1 MWYEDIAAITRN
13 AIHDEIKM
21 RTLRIKVLDHLLKA
35 VRDAAIFNPE
45 AQVAPA
51 CVLWPDRDH
60 QWEAVIPVL
69 QAELPEL
76 MILGDYA
83 PDKRIGPAIWLR
95 CVIAGHDEDV
105 SLPKN
110 RTPIIYL
117 PGVSRQDLRAVESCP
132 DHLKPL
138 AELQY
143 RGVIWS
149 QINAKDWTILA
160 YLKSDQGG
168 LGLDVAQDNDAKNAM
183 QLALYQLLDEDV
195 SLLKGKR
202 LDKDYF
208 NTLLTGGDPIRDLLQ
223 WLNQGDAFQASRSEN
238 EWKSFVEICKSQ
250 LAFNPQNEG
259 VLAGST
265 KLANHEGPWHAVW
278 ERYCEAPKRYPNLP
292 ALIRKC
298 RPPNDTIFWHLGDDS
313 FDSWPQWNDDQEKNL
328 RRDLIPLAKL
338 PAHKA
343 RAKIKELEKQH
354 GHRRSLVWA
363 ELGDAPLACALEH
376 LAIIAEITQSSLAAG
391 SVDDLAA
398 GYCSHGWRVDDGV
411 IRALAQIQS
420 SADFDAVTSA
430 IRSVYLPWM
439 EESARYLQQLA
450 DGASYPGGTY
460 LTVKTASFSPG
471 DCVLFI
477 DGLRFDAGKRLA
489 DSLEACGFDIS
500 EEPVWTALPS
510 VTATGKPAVTPV
522 RDRIRGEDSSPDFE
536 PSVADTGQ
544 SLKGGYHLKKLLT
557 DAGWSILKRSADG
570 DGQGMAWCEV
580 GDIDHEGHDRG
591 WKLAK
596 HIDALIVEITDRIT
610 ELLAAGWKRVRVVTD
625 HGWLLLPGGLPK
637 IELPGALTANKWG
650 RCASLKPG
658 ATSEERLYPWY
669 WNPNQYFAL
678 ADGVSCFKK
687 GEEYTHGGLSLQE
700 CLTLHLTVTRGE
712 SAQEAKSVTFTD
724 VVWRG
729 LRCTVA
735 VDGNFS
741 GLSLD
746 VRSQAGNS
754 LSSLVVGSKLLKDN
768 GTASV
773 VVEDEDMEG
782 REATVVLVDD
792 NGSLVAQIATV
803 IGGGN
808 T

>member
-1 MWYEDIAAITRN
+1 
-13 AIHDEIKM
+13 M
-21 RTLRIKVLDHLLKA
+21 RVLDHLLKA
-35 VRDAAIFNPE
+35 VRDAAVFNPE
-45 AQVAPA
+45 VQVAPA
-51 CVLWPDRDH
+51 CILWPDRDH

-83 PDKRIGPAIWLR
+83 PEKRIGPAIWLR
-95 CVIAGHDEDV
+95 CVIAGRAEDV
-105 SLPKN
+105 SLPKD
-110 RTPIIYL
+110 RTPIFYL

-183 QLALYQLLDEDV
+183 QLALYRLLDEDV

-208 NTLLTGGDPIRDLLQ
+208 NTLLTGGDPVRDLLQ
-223 WLNQGDAFQASRSEN
+223 WLDQGDAFQASRGEN
-238 EWKSFVEICKSQ
+238 EWKAFVEVCKSQ
-250 LAFNPQNEG
+250 LAFNPQAEG

-278 ERYCEAPKRYPNLP
+278 ERYCEAPKRYPNIP
-292 ALIRKC
+292 AQIRKC
-298 RPPNDTIFWHLGDDS
+298 RPPSDTIFWHMGDGS
-313 FDSWPQWNDDQEKNL
+313 FDGWPQWNDDQEKKL
-328 RRDLIPLAKL
+328 HRDLLAL
-338 PAHKA
+338 SHMPAHEA
-343 RAKIKELEKQH
+343 RKRILDLEKTH
-354 GHRRSLVWA
+354 APRRELVWA
-363 ELGDAPLACALEH
+363 ELGESPLA
-376 LAIIAEITQSSLAAG
+376 LAVKYLAVIAEVTKTALAAC
-391 SVDDLAA
+391 SVADLQAVYA
-398 GYCSHGWRVDDGV
+398 TQGWRADDAV
-411 IRALAQIQS
+411 LSALACVDKT
-420 SADFDAVTSA
+420 ADIDAVTAAVRA
-430 IRSVYLPWM
+430 IYLLWL
-439 EESARYLQQLA
+439 EDSARYLQKLV
-450 DGASYPGGTY
+450 DGADYPGGTI
-460 LTVKTASFSPG
+460 ASAKAFAASKG
-471 DCVLFI
+471 ECVLFV
-477 DGLRFDAGKRLA
+477 DGLRFDAARRLSA
-489 DSLEACGFDIS
+489 VLEARGCQVAEAMS
-500 EEPVWTALPS
+500 WTALPS
-510 VTATGKPAVTPV
+510 VTATGKAAVSPV
-522 RDRIRGEDSSPDFE
+522 RDLISGADDCGDFE
-536 PSVADTGQ
+536 PCVAATGQ
-544 SLKGGYHLKKLLT
+544 SLKGGYHLKKLLNDNDWKVLDRT
-557 DAGWSILKRSADG
+557 ENG
-570 DGQGMAWCEV
+570 DGQGNAWCEF

-610 ELLAAGWKRVRVVTD
+610 ELLTAGWKRVRVVTD

-637 IELPGALTANKWG
+637 IDLPSALTDNKWG

-700 CLTLHLTVTRGE
+700 CLTLQLTVTRGE
-712 SAQEAKSVTFTD
+712 SAQAAASVEFTD
-724 VVWRG
+724 VVWKG

-754 LSSLVVGSKLLKDN
+754 LSSVVVGSKPLKDN

-782 REATVVLVDD
+782 REATVVLIDA

-808 T
+808 A

>member
-1 MWYEDIAAITRN
+1 MSSILQN
-13 AIHDEIKM
+13 
-21 RTLRIKVLDHLLKA
+21 LLTA
-35 VRDAAIFNPE
+35 LRDAAVFNPE
-45 AQVAPA
+45 VQVAPA
-51 CVLWPDRDH
+51 CILWPDRDR

-83 PDKRIGPAIWLR
+83 PEKRIGPAIWLR
-95 CVIAGHDEDV
+95 CVIAGRAEDV
-105 SLPKN
+105 SLPKD
-110 RTPIIYL
+110 RPPIFYL

-132 DHLKPL
+132 AHLKPL
-138 AELQY
+138 TELQY

-183 QLALYQLLDEDV
+183 QLALYRLLDEDV

-223 WLNQGDAFQASRSEN
+223 WLDQGDAFQASRGEN
-238 EWKSFVEICKSQ
+238 EWRAFVEVCKSQ
-250 LAFNPQNEG
+250 LAFNPQAEG

-265 KLANHEGPWHAVW
+265 KFANHEGPWHAVW
-278 ERYCEAPKRYPNLP
+278 ERYCEAPKRYPHIP
-292 ALIRKC
+292 GQIRKC
-298 RPPNDTIFWHLGDDS
+298 QPPV
-313 FDSWPQWNDDQEKNL
+313 FDMFADEKVAGGWPQWNDDQEINL
-328 RRDLIPLAKL
+328 HRDLLALAKV
-338 PAHKA
+338 PAHEA

-354 GHRRSLVWA
+354 SCRRSLVWT
-363 ELGDAPLACALEH
+363 ELGEAPLACALEH
-376 LAIIAEITQSSLAAG
+376 LSIISETTKTSLAAG
-391 SVDDLAA
+391 SVDDLAG
-398 GYCSHGWRVDDGV
+398 GYQSWGWRVDDGV
-411 IRALAQIQS
+411 LRALAS
-420 SADFDAVTSA
+420 VDAPSDVEAVTTA
-430 IRSVYLPWM
+430 VRAVYLPWM
-439 EESARYLQQLA
+439 EDSARYIQKLL
-450 DGASYPGGTY
+450 DGASYPGGTC
-460 LTVKTASFSPG
+460 LTAKPASFSPG
-471 DCVLFI
+471 DCVLFV
-477 DGLRFDAGKRLA
+477 DGLRFDLGKRLV
-489 DSLEACGFDIS
+489 DSIEARGFEIF
-500 EEPVWTALPS
+500 EEPAWTALPS
-510 VTATGKPAVTPV
+510 VTATGKAAVTPV
-522 RDRIRGEDSSPDFE
+522 RDKIRGEDGSPDFE

-544 SLKGGYHLKKLLT
+544 SLKGGYHLKKLLAN
-557 DAGWSILKRSADG
+557 AGWSILERSADG
-570 DGQGMAWCEV
+570 DGQGMAWCEF

-596 HIDALIVEITDRIT
+596 HIDALILEITGRIA

-637 IELPGALTANKWG
+637 IDLPSALADNKWG

-658 ATSEERLYPWY
+658 ATSEDRLYPWY
-669 WNPNQYFAL
+669 WNPHQYFAL

-700 CLTLHLTVTRGE
+700 CLTLQLTVTRGE
-712 SAQEAKSVTFTD
+712 SAQAAASVEFTD
-724 VVWRG
+724 VVWKG

-735 VDGNFS
+735 VVGNFS

-754 LSSLVVGSKLLKDN
+754 LSSVVVGSKPLKDN

-773 VVEDEDMEG
+773 VVENEEMEG
-782 REATVVLVDD
+782 REATVVLIDT
-792 NGSLVAQIATV
+792 NGSLVTQIGTV
-803 IGGGN
+803 IGGDVI
-808 T
+808 

>member
-1 MWYEDIAAITRN
+1 
-13 AIHDEIKM
+13 M
-21 RTLRIKVLDHLLKA
+21 RVLDHLLKA
-35 VRDAAIFNPE
+35 VRDAAVFNPE
-45 AQVAPA
+45 VQVAPA
-51 CVLWPDRDH
+51 CILWPDRDR

-83 PDKRIGPAIWLR
+83 PEKRIGPAIWLR
-95 CVIAGHDEDV
+95 CVIAGRAQDV
-105 SLPKN
+105 SLPKD
-110 RTPIIYL
+110 RTPIFYL

-183 QLALYQLLDEDV
+183 QLALYRLLDEDV

-223 WLNQGDAFQASRSEN
+223 WLDQGDAFQASRGEN
-238 EWKSFVEICKSQ
+238 EWKAFVEVCKFQ
-250 LAFNPQNEG
+250 LAFNPQAEG

-278 ERYCEAPKRYPNLP
+278 ERYCEAPKRYPNIP
-292 ALIRKC
+292 AQIRKC
-298 RPPNDTIFWHLGDDS
+298 RPPSDTIFWHMGDGS
-313 FDSWPQWNDDQEKNL
+313 FDGWPQWNDDQEKNL
-328 RRDLIPLAKL
+328 QRDLMALAKA
-338 PAHKA
+338 PAHEA

-354 GHRRSLVWA
+354 GRRRSLVWA
-363 ELGDAPLACALEH
+363 ELGDAPLACAVEH
-376 LAIIAEITQSSLAAG
+376 LATIAEITKSGLAAG

-398 GYCSHGWRVDDGV
+398 GYRSHGWRVDDGV
-411 IRALAQIQS
+411 IRALAQVDS
-420 SADFDAVTSA
+420 SADFDAVTTA
-430 IRSVYLPWM
+430 IRSVYLPWV
-439 EESARYLQQLA
+439 EESARYLQKLV
-450 DGASYPGGTY
+450 DGASYPGGTC
-460 LTVKTASFSPG
+460 LTAKAAPFSHG
-471 DCVLFI
+471 DCVLFV
-477 DGLRFDAGKRLA
+477 DGLRFDAGKRLVG
-489 DSLEACGFDIS
+489 SLESCGFDIS
-500 EEPVWTALPS
+500 EEPVWMALPS
-510 VTATGKPAVTPV
+510 VTATGKAAVTPV
-522 RDRIRGEDSSPDFE
+522 RDRIRGEDGSPDFE

-557 DAGWSILKRSADG
+557 DEGWSILERSADG
-570 DGQGMAWCEV
+570 DGQGMAWCEF

-596 HIDALIVEITDRIT
+596 HIDALILEITDRVT

-637 IELPGALTANKWG
+637 IDLPSALADNKWG

-700 CLTLHLTVTRGE
+700 CLTLQLTVTRGE
-712 SAQEAKSVTFTD
+712 SAQAAASVEFTD
-724 VVWRG
+724 VVWKG

-754 LSSLVVGSKLLKDN
+754 LSSVVVGSKPLKDN

-782 REATVVLVDD
+782 REATVVLIDA

>member
-1 MWYEDIAAITRN
+1 
-13 AIHDEIKM
+13 M
-21 RTLRIKVLDHLLKA
+21 RVLDHLLKA
-35 VRDAAIFNPE
+35 VRDAAVFNPE
-45 AQVAPA
+45 VQVTPA
-51 CVLWPDRDH
+51 CILWPDRDR
-60 QWEAVIPVL
+60 QWEAVIPIL

-83 PDKRIGPAIWLR
+83 PEKRIGPAIWLR
-95 CVIAGHDEDV
+95 CVLAKTVVHENHEQHESEGKKC
-105 SLPKN
+105 SCLSCLSW
-110 RTPIIYL
+110 TPIIYL

-183 QLALYQLLDEDV
+183 QLALYRLLDEDV

-223 WLNQGDAFQASRSEN
+223 WLDQGDAFQASRGEN
-238 EWKSFVEICKSQ
+238 EWKAFVEVCKSQ

-278 ERYCEAPKRYPNLP
+278 ERYCEAPKRYPNIP
-292 ALIRKC
+292 TQIRKC
-298 RPPNDTIFWHLGDDS
+298 QPPIFDLFADVMSAGG
-313 FDSWPQWNDDQEKNL
+313 WPQWNELQEDAL
-328 RRDLIPLAKL
+328 HRDLMALAKA
-338 PAHKA
+338 PAHEA

-354 GHRRSLVWA
+354 GRRRSLVWA
-363 ELGDAPLACALEH
+363 ELGNAPLACAAEH
-376 LAIIAEITQSSLAAG
+376 LATIAESTKSSLAAG

-398 GYCSHGWRVDDGV
+398 GYRSHGWWVDDGV
-411 IRALAQIQS
+411 IRALAQVES
-420 SADFDAVTSA
+420 SADFDAVTTA
-430 IRSVYLPWM
+430 IRSVYFPWV
-439 EESARYLQQLA
+439 EESARYLQKMV
-450 DGASYPGGTY
+450 DCASYPGGTC
-460 LTVKTASFSPG
+460 LTAKAAPFSPG
-471 DCVLFI
+471 DCVLFV
-477 DGLRFDAGKRLA
+477 DGLRFDTGKRLVG
-489 DSLEACGFDIS
+489 SLEACGFEIS
-500 EEPVWTALPS
+500 EEPTWTALPS
-510 VTATGKPAVTPV
+510 VTATGKAAVTPV
-522 RDRIRGEDSSPDFE
+522 RDKIRGEDGSPDFE

-544 SLKGGYHLKKLLT
+544 SFKGGYHLKKLLT
-557 DAGWSILKRSADG
+557 EAGWSILERSADG
-570 DGQGMAWCEV
+570 DGQGMAWCEF
-580 GDIDHEGHDRG
+580 GDIDHEGHNRG

-596 HIDALIVEITDRIT
+596 HIDALILEITDRIT

-637 IELPGALTANKWG
+637 IDLPSALADNKWG

-700 CLTLHLTVTRGE
+700 CLTLQLTVTRGE
-712 SAQEAKSVTFTD
+712 SAQAAASVEFTD
-724 VVWRG
+724 VVWNG

-754 LSSLVVGSKLLKDN
+754 LSSVVVGSKPLKDN

-782 REATVVLVDD
+782 REATVVLIDA